1 MFFFRYGEDDFQIKR
16 AIRQQLA
23 DFNQSAVEGAIH
35 LNAAEIDSSVLFNA
49 IGNQSLFQQ
58 TKIII
63 LDNPFS
69 SKNAELLDGLCVLLN
84 NHEQKSTAWLLLINE
99 TNLKLKYQA
108 GKNRPVIVDIEGRSR
123 PLTKAQEKLFT
134 LLTADTKQQ
143 QYYPRLTGLAAE
155 NLLETLIKEH
165 GGQMAP
171 SAKKL
176 LLELTNYNFWQISHE
191 LNKLINYQASINP
204 KIVIDDDLVR
214 LLVNDT
220 SRHLFEFIEAF
231 SRQDLSTSAGL
242 LEEIFANEDD
252 LAISVALLNRQALQ
266 FLQIKARLAAGQT
279 TTSLEKS
286 LGLPIS
292 VSRKLI
298 QQANLIQLVS
308 LQQLVD
314 NLIKF
319 DWSKKR
325 SRGNLAALFTLLLIN
340 HANQK

>member
-23 DFNQSAVEGAIH
+23 DFGQSAAEEAIH
-35 LNAAEIDSSVLFNA
+35 LSAAEIDSVALFNA

-58 TKIII
+58 TKIIV

-69 SKNAELLDGLCVLLN
+69 SKNTGLLDGLSALLDN
-84 NHEQKSTAWLLLINE
+84 QEQKSTAWLLLINE
-99 TNLKLKYQA
+99 TNLRLKYQA
-108 GKNRPVIVDIEGRSR
+108 GKNRPALIDIEGRSK
-123 PLTKAQEKLFT
+123 PLTKAQEKLFI
-134 LLTADTKQQ
+134 LLTTDARQQ

-155 NLLETLIKEH
+155 NFLETLVKER
-165 GGQMAP
+165 GGQIAP

-191 LNKLINYQASINP
+191 LNKIVNYQASINQ
-204 KIVIDDDLVR
+204 KMAIDDDLVR

-231 SRQDLSTSAGL
+231 SRQDLSAAAGL

-266 FLQIKARLAAGQT
+266 FLQIKTQLATGQA

-286 LGLPIS
+286 LGLPLS

-298 QQANLIQLVS
+298 QQATLIQMAS
-308 LQQLVD
+308 LQRLVD
-314 NLIKF
+314 NLTKF

-325 SRGNLAALFTLLLIN
+325 SRGNLAALFALLLIN